1 MQFRQAPSSEVVHLG
16 SGMQAPEGCRRKW
29 LGVGATAHFKNIAC
43 GDGLYRFM
51 GNLYEFIWIYMD
63 LPHDSLWCYQTWQ
76 SEIPSK
82 VYRQVGKSTNY
93 CWWRFQQTMD
103 DTRV

>member
-16 SGMQAPEGCRRKW
+16 SGMQAPEGCHRKW

-63 LPHDSLWCYQTWQ
+63 LYGFAT
-76 SEIPSK
+76 
-82 VYRQVGKSTNY
+82 
-93 CWWRFQQTMD
+93 
-103 DTRV
+103 